1 MSYQY
6 VNVVTINKV
15 AVIEFNYGRKLN
27 ALSKVFIDDLMQ
39 ALSDLNRPEIRCI
52 ILRALAVGIL
62 NHVVEVEELE
72 DFTLQMAHHISEK
85 APLAIAVI
93 KEELRVLGEAHT
105 MNSDEFERIQGM
117 RRAVYD
123 SEDYQ
128 EGMNAFLEK
137 RKPNF
142 VGH

>member
-1 MSYQY
+1 M
-6 VNVVTINKV
+6 
-15 AVIEFNYGRKLN
+15 
-27 ALSKVFIDDLMQ
+27 
-39 ALSDLNRPEIRCI
+39 
-52 ILRALAVGIL
+52 
-62 NHVVEVEELE
+62 EVEELE

-123 SEDYQ
+123 SEDYR
-128 EGMNAFLEK
+128 EGMNAFLENVNLISLVINPYERRSK
-137 RKPNF
+137 NGNSVDKDDRR
-142 VGH
+142 

>member
-1 MSYQY
+1 MYFLTPMLFPGVRHIKQ
-6 VNVVTINKV
+6 
-15 AVIEFNYGRKLN
+15 
-27 ALSKVFIDDLMQ
+27 
-39 ALSDLNRPEIRCI
+39 
-52 ILRALAVGIL
+52 RALAVGIL

>member
-1 MSYQY
+1 MLWKWK
-6 VNVVTINKV
+6 NWK
-15 AVIEFNYGRKLN
+15 
-27 ALSKVFIDDLMQ
+27 
-39 ALSDLNRPEIRCI
+39 
-52 ILRALAVGIL
+52 
-62 NHVVEVEELE
+62 
-72 DFTLQMAHHISEK
+72 ISPYKWRTTSLK

-123 SEDYQ
+123 SEDYR